1 MVISDSV
8 LSYSSTKAIT
18 VPDFSES
25 NSNAAMAALKSKCD
39 SARAL
44 GIVHVSQHERLV
56 IYDGK
61 RFIRSLA
68 GSDGI
73 HRARLLHRPIRETY
87 AEL

>member
-1 MVISDSV
+1 MATSESA
-8 LSYSSTKAIT
+8 LRHNSTKVIT

-44 GIVHVSQHERLV
+44 GIVHVSQYERLV

-61 RFIRSLA
+61 RFTLPLA
-68 GSDGI
+68 PCGF
-73 HRARLLHRPIRETY
+73 
-87 AEL
+87 

>member
-1 MVISDSV
+1 MVISEFA

-44 GIVHVSQHERLV
+44 GILHVSQHERLV

-61 RFIRSLA
+61 RFTLPLLHA
-68 GSDGI
+68 GSDGA
-73 HRARLLHRPIRETY
+73 HRAWLLH
-87 AEL
+87 